1 MDWNK
6 EQTLENLEITE
17 ANKFAYAA
25 LIAAIESPEVYN
37 PLILCG
43 DEGPGKTHML
53 TAVANYIHDN
63 DENVSI
69 IYKTGDM
76 FVRSYETEIDFP
88 TFCDLYRDVEVL
100 LVDDVE
106 HILADKILSKH
117 FFDLIKWRSIH
128 NRRTI
133 FSGTNYKELE
143 QLEKSLKLDWSL
155 LAKTWDEKVD
165 EID

>member
-43 DEGPGKTHML
+43 DEGTGKTHML
-53 TAVANYIHDN
+53 NAVANYIHDN

-76 FVRSYETEIDFP
+76 FARSYETEIDFSA
-88 TFCDLYRDVEVL
+88 FCNLYRDVEVL

-133 FSGTNYKELE
+133 FSGIDYEKLE
-143 QLEKSLKLDWSL
+143 QFEKSLNLDWSL

>member
-6 EQTLENLEITE
+6 EQTLENLKITE

-43 DEGPGKTHML
+43 DEGTGKTHML
-53 TAVANYIHDN
+53 NAVANYIHDN
-63 DENVSI
+63 DEDISI
-69 IYKTGDM
+69 IYETGDL
-76 FVRSYETEIDFP
+76 FVRSYETEIDFSA
-88 TFCDLYRDVEVL
+88 FCDLYRDAEVL

-106 HILADKILSKH
+106 NILAD
-117 FFDLIKWRSIH
+117 KWRSIH

-133 FSGTNYKELE
+133 FSGIDYEKLE
-143 QLEKSLKLDWSL
+143 QLEKSLNLDWGL
-155 LAKTWDEKVD
+155 LAKTWDEN

>member
-17 ANKFAYAA
+17 ENKFAYAA

-43 DEGPGKTHML
+43 DEGTGKTHML
-53 TAVANYIHDN
+53 NAVANYIHDN
-63 DENVSI
+63 NEDISI
-69 IYKTGDM
+69 IYETGDV
-76 FVRSYETEIDFP
+76 FVRSYETEIDFSA
-88 TFCDLYRDVEVL
+88 FCDLYRDVEVL

-106 HILADKILSKH
+106 YILADKILSKH
-117 FFDLIKWRSIH
+117 FFELIKWRSIH

-133 FSGTNYKELE
+133 FSGTDYEELE
-143 QLEKSLKLDWSL
+143 QFEKKLKLDWSL
-155 LAKTWDEKVD
+155 LAKTRDEKVD